1 MSGVKVFD
9 KITKKEFE
17 VNANCVVN
25 CTGAWGDDIA
35 KMDNPKVLKRLVPTG
50 GAHLTMPSYFGNKRW
65 GICIPATADGRVLF
79 MLPWLGK
86 MIVGTTEC
94 KFDKPVLDPGVTDK
108 EVNFI
113 CSELRNLYPNISVD
127 KAKNSILSKW
137 SGLRPLILK

>member
-1 MSGVKVFD
+1 
-9 KITKKEFE
+9 
-17 VNANCVVN
+17 
-25 CTGAWGDDIA
+25 
-35 KMDNPKVLKRLVPTG
+35 
-50 GAHLTMPSYFGNKRW
+50 MPSYFGNKRW